1 MRRALKI
8 IAAGFLGVLLLVVAA
23 GVYLVYFA
31 DWNML
36 REPLAGRVSEAA
48 GRDFRIEG
56 DVDVDLGLTTHV
68 RVDGVWLANAPWG
81 EAPALLEIGRVEF
94 DIRIPQLLRG
104 RVVLPELS
112 LEQPVLALERNAE
125 GENNWTFDKGPA
137 AEATVPEDRTEF
149 PIIGHLRIADGEL
162 RFRDEARKL
171 DIEAEVATA
180 TGEGQPATEEVR
192 LSGSGNLEGQPLELR
207 FVGGSLLSLREEE
220 EEPYPVEGSL
230 VVGDTMLEF
239 SGSMGEPI
247 EMQQVDVRL
256 RLRGSNMGALF
267 PILGVPA
274 PDTPPYDVSGRL
286 VREQQVWSFL
296 DAKGHVGD
304 SDLAGDLKFDT
315 GGERL
320 LVTGDLVSQNLDFD
334 DLGLII
340 GAPVRTEGEE
350 TASEKQRRFA
360 QSYAEGGRVL
370 PDAPL
375 DFERIRAV
383 DAKLSFNGKQVDAG
397 PLPFDDVALDLDLQ
411 NSVLKLTPLSF
422 GFAGGRLDY
431 YATIDASRPQAPAN
445 HDVRLRGA
453 KLEQV
458 LAKAGLEDAGKGS
471 FDARIELKTVG
482 DTIHEAAASGDGRA
496 ALVMAGGEVRAIAV
510 EALGLDV
517 AESLTLLAGE
527 SKAPTP
533 IRCAVAGFDVTDGV
547 LTSTVI
553 VVDTIDSK
561 ITADARVDLGAE
573 TYQAKILAH
582 PKDASLLSARAPVTV
597 EGTFRSADVGIEPG
611 PLAAKGGLAVAL
623 GALLTP
629 LAAVLPFIETGA
641 AEDANCAG
649 LVNEASKQT
658 RPN

>member
-1 MRRALKI
+1 MHRALKI
-8 IAAGFLGVLLLVVAA
+8 AAIGFLGVVVLLAAA

-36 REPLAGRVSEAA
+36 RGPLASRVSEAA

-56 DVDVDLGLTTHV
+56 DIDLDLGWTTHV

-81 EAPALLEIGRVEF
+81 EAPALLEIARVEF
-94 DIRIPQLLRG
+94 DIRVPELLRG
-104 RVVLPELS
+104 RVVLPELE
-112 LEQPVLALERNAE
+112 LEQPVLALERNAQ

-137 AEATVPEDRTEF
+137 AEATIPEERAEF
-149 PIIGHLRIADGEL
+149 PVIGQLRIAEGKL
-162 RFRDEARKL
+162 RLRDEPRNL
-171 DIEAEVATA
+171 DVEAEIATA

-192 LSGSGNLEGQPLELR
+192 LSGSGSLEGQRLELR

-220 EEPYPVEGSL
+220 EPYPMEGSL
-230 VVGDTMLEF
+230 VVGDTRLEF
-239 SGSMGEPI
+239 SGTMGEPL
-247 EMQQVDVRL
+247 EMQQVDARL

-286 VREQQVWSFL
+286 LREEQVWSFL
-296 DAKGHVGD
+296 EAKGVVGD
-304 SDLAGDLKFDT
+304 SDLAGNLEFDT
-315 GGERL
+315 GRERL
-320 LVTGDLVSQNLDFD
+320 LITGDLVSQNLDFD

-340 GAPVRTEGEE
+340 GAPVRAGGEE

-360 QSYAEGGRVL
+360 QSYAERERVL
-370 PDAPL
+370 PNAPL
-375 DFERIRAV
+375 DLERVRSV
-383 DAKLSFNGKQVDAG
+383 DAKLIFKGKQVDAG
-397 PLPFDDVALDLDLQ
+397 PLPFDDVTLELDLQ

-422 GFAGGRLDY
+422 GFAGGTLDY
-431 YATIDASRPQAPAN
+431 YATIDASRPQVPAS
-445 HDVRLRGA
+445 HDIRLRDA
-453 KLEQV
+453 QLEQL
-458 LAKAGLEDAGKGS
+458 LAKAGLENAGKGR

-482 DTIHEAAASGDGRA
+482 DTIRKAAASGDGRA

-517 AESLTLLAGE
+517 AESLALLADKPE
-527 SKAPTP
+527 APTP
-533 IRCAVAGFDVTDGV
+533 IRCAVAGFEVTDGV
-547 LTSTVI
+547 LTSTAI

-573 TYQAKILAH
+573 TYQAKVLAH
-582 PKDASLLSARAPVTV
+582 PKDPSLLSARAPVTV
-597 EGTFRSADVGIEPG
+597 TGTFKSANVGIEPG
-611 PLAAKGGLAVAL
+611 PLAVKGGLAVAL

-629 LAAVLPFIETGA
+629 LAAILPFIETGA

-649 LVNEASKQT
+649 LVNEAKKQT
-658 RPN
+658 RPK